1 MLEQTELTLDFAK
14 STVAEVALEAIV
26 SDLDR

>member
-1 MLEQTELTLDFAK
+1 MLEQIELTLDF
-14 STVAEVALEAIV
+14 SESSVAEVALEAIV